1 MPVCS
6 VQYIT
11 LQENT
16 DMEQNAMAV
25 IADDTII
32 FRGCYFLKNMLGNHS
47 GGGIPHVFLR
57 KITEFRQF
65 NPLTFL
71 KNAPHQPPAV
81 KIRKDTA
88 AGGMSDKTVFIY
100 PIHDYAM
107 QFIDYA
113 MQFIDYAMYFS
124 PGAFL
129 SVYLKR
135 GNAVLSISQKDATN
149 VACSVVIF
157 ASVTVRRNDC
167 IRL

>member
-11 LQENT
+11 LVKNP

-32 FRGCYFLKNMLGNHS
+32 FRG
-47 GGGIPHVFLR
+47 GIPHVFLR
-57 KITEFRQF
+57 KITEFRQLYPF
-65 NPLTFL
+65 PFL
-71 KNAPHQPPAV
+71 KNAPDHAPAV
-81 KIRKDTA
+81 KLRKHTA

>member
-1 MPVCS
+1 MHRTSPQQSRSGNTRPPGVCLTKLDLS
-6 VQYIT
+6 IQFIDY
-11 LQENT
+11 
-16 DMEQNAMAV
+16 AM
-25 IADDTII
+25 
-32 FRGCYFLKNMLGNHS
+32 
-47 GGGIPHVFLR
+47 
-57 KITEFRQF
+57 QF
-65 NPLTFL
+65 
-71 KNAPHQPPAV
+71 
-81 KIRKDTA
+81 I
-88 AGGMSDKTVFIY
+88 
-100 PIHDYAM
+100 DYAM

-135 GNAVLSISQKDATN
+135 GNAVLSISQKDATK